1 MPVQDLFVGNT
12 FHLVPR
18 TLTAEYFFCFSEIQ
32 TVNAYNVSS
41 HSETWLRTREELT
54 HASGLNKLHVIKI
67 NDCKRF
73 LWVYCDWTFS
83 SIQQYINNSRH
94 LARKY
99 ARIFVRTLSVP
110 RSEEQIISKG
120 KYPSIFLPQMETIVF
135 ITLQIFFATF
145 PEYRKLDYNKDR
157 KAQKITHTLAIFVD
171 HGIMAHIP

>member
-1 MPVQDLFVGNT
+1 MIGRAAVDISLNDGSPLREDYNCSECRFKTYSWGIPSIW
-12 FHLVPR
+12 FHVRSL
-18 TLTAEYFFCFSEIQ
+18 LNISCFSEIQ
-32 TVNAYNVSS
+32 TVKAYNVSS

-99 ARIFVRTLSVP
+99 LVNKPLQAAGMSADNVR
-110 RSEEQIISKG
+110 G
-120 KYPSIFLPQMETIVF
+120 
-135 ITLQIFFATF
+135 
-145 PEYRKLDYNKDR
+145 
-157 KAQKITHTLAIFVD
+157 
-171 HGIMAHIP
+171 